1 MDIALGI
8 SDPRQ
13 QIGQISDEFGVTADD
28 DGSGLA
34 KDQHD
39 WAPKSWFKGKSREET
54 RGKTPPIIGVFHKF
68 SLKPTPVLK
77 WAKKGLPRLRLR
89 VFQLHTGGMINSSVL
104 ILLHHHRH
112 WLPPPPDPLSQ
123 RLAD

>member
-54 RGKTPPIIGVFHKF
+54 RGKTPPIIEPIPLTTGKHKNNYF
-68 SLKPTPVLK
+68 T
-77 WAKKGLPRLRLR
+77 
-89 VFQLHTGGMINSSVL
+89 I
-104 ILLHHHRH
+104 
-112 WLPPPPDPLSQ
+112 
-123 RLAD
+123 ADYHLEYYKLFE